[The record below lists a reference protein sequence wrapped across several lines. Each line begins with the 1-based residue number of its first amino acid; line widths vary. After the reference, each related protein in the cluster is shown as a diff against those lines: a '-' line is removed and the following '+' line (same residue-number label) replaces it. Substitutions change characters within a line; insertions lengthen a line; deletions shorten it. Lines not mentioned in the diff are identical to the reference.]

1 MQRGMGPTIQDLVC
15 SVDLQ
20 LEIARK
26 LSLEVQKLVAE
37 LERRTELAQESRHIQ
52 LYLRR
57 SAGDQTQCWRSD
69 RHKASS
75 QGHNRRRGFQYQ
87 HARMQRV
94 SCQRHSLA

>member
-52 LYLRR
+52 LYLRC
-57 SAGDQTQCWRSD
+57 SAGDPTGTKPALKVIIGGADFSISTRECSE
-69 RHKASS
+69 
-75 QGHNRRRGFQYQ
+75 
-87 HARMQRV
+87 
-94 SCQRHSLA
+94 